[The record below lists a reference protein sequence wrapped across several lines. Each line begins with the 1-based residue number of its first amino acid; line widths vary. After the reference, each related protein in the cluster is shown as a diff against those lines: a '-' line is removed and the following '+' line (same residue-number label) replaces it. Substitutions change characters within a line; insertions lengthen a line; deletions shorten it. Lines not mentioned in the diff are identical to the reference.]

1 MRPSDV
7 AKIPLLMKPLRRL
20 FPYLRR
26 HRRAYLVGLAIV
38 IPATAC
44 AAVQPLLIGWMAD
57 RLGTPSGSK
66 TLVLSVAGILAL
78 AALLR
83 AGLLFVGRYQILA
96 ASRRVEFDLRN
107 DLYAHLETLSAR
119 WFDTNATGET
129 TSRAINDI
137 EGVRTM
143 IGIGIMGIFATG
155 LLFLV
160 SLAGM
165 LATSPFLA
173 TLFVL
178 PLIGVS
184 VVMAWTGAKMHG
196 QSLAV
201 QEQLGVL
208 SSRAQENFT
217 GARVVR
223 AFVQEENEIGRYRA
237 ACAEYRARNLR
248 LARWRAGQWAAI
260 LLLAEAAMVITL
272 LVAGKAIMGKTLT
285 IGVLT
290 TFAGYQFQLLWPMV
304 GIGWVI
310 SIAQRGVVCMGRLAE
325 IFDATPDRDDAG
337 NRPGAPLRGGIEA
350 RNLTFGYVPDR
361 APALKDVSFAIQ
373 AGQKVAVVGRTGA
386 GKSTI
391 VQLLLRHYRL
401 PDGMLFLDGR
411 DVNTIPLAELRGA
424 IGSVPQD
431 LFLFS
436 DKIRENIAFGGL
448 NGVDDAA
455 IARAAE
461 ISRLSADLEQFP
473 DRLDQVIGERGVTLS
488 GGQKQRTALA
498 RAVVRE
504 PRILV
509 LDDALS
515 AVDSHTEQEIQERL
529 REFMKGRTTLVITH
543 RLSAIAD
550 ADLILVLDEGR
561 LVEQGRH
568 AELLAAGGVYARL
581 WESQKLSEELASS

>member
-1 MRPSDV
+1 MS
-7 AKIPLLMKPLRRL
+7 PLRRL
-20 FPYLRR
+20 YSYLRR
-26 HRRAYLVGLAIV
+26 HRRAYLLGLAIV
-38 IPATAC
+38 VPATAC
-44 AAVQPLLIGWMAD
+44 AAIQPPLIGWMVG
-57 RLGTPSGSK
+57 RLEAQSGSK
-66 TLVLSVAGILAL
+66 AMVLGVAGILAL
-78 AALLR
+78 SALLR
-83 AGLLFVGRYQILA
+83 AGLLFVGRYQVLA

-119 WFDTNATGET
+119 WFDANATGEI
-129 TSRAINDI
+129 TSRAINDL

-143 IGIGIMGIFATG
+143 IGIGIMGSFATG

-173 TLFVL
+173 LLFVL
-178 PLIGVS
+178 PLLGVS
-184 VVMAWTGAKMHG
+184 AVMAWTGVKMHS

-208 SSRAQENFT
+208 SSRAQENFM

-223 AFVQEENEIGRYRA
+223 AFVQEENEIARYRA
-237 ACAEYRARNLR
+237 ASEEYRARNLR
-248 LARWRAGQWAAI
+248 MARWRSGQWAAI
-260 LLLAEAAMVITL
+260 LLLAEGAMVVTL
-272 LVAGKAIMGKTLT
+272 LVAGKAIIGRTLSV
-285 IGVLT
+285 GVLT
-290 TFAGYQFQLLWPMV
+290 TFAGYQFQLLWPMI

-310 SIAQRGVVCMGRLAE
+310 SILQRGVVCMGRLAE
-325 IFDATPDRDDAG
+325 IFDAKPDSDDSRS
-337 NRPGAPLRGGIEA
+337 RPGAAISGRLEA
-350 RNLTFGYVPDR
+350 RNLTFAYSADR
-361 APALKDVSFAIQ
+361 APALKDVSFSIQ
-373 AGQKVAVVGRTGA
+373 TGQKVAVVGRTGA

-391 VQLLLRHYRL
+391 VQLLLRHYTL

-436 DKIRENIAFGGL
+436 DKIRENIAFGGV
-448 NGVDDAA
+448 NGVGDDA
-455 IARAAE
+455 IARAAD
-461 ISRLSADLEQFP
+461 ISRLAADLEQFP

-529 REFMKGRTTLVITH
+529 REYMKGRTTLVITH

-550 ADLILVLDEGR
+550 ADLILVLDDGR

-568 AELLAAGGVYARL
+568 AELLAAGGAYAAL

>member
-1 MRPSDV
+1 MT
-7 AKIPLLMKPLRRL
+7 PLRRL
-20 FPYLRR
+20 LAYVRR
-26 HRRAYLVGLAIV
+26 HRRAYLLGLAIV
-38 IPATAC
+38 VPATAC
-44 AAVQPLLIGWMAD
+44 AAIQPLLIGWMVE
-57 RLGTPSGSK
+57 RLETPSGSRGM
-66 TLVLSVAGILAL
+66 VLGVAGTLIL

-83 AGLLFVGRYQILA
+83 AVLLFVGRYQILA

-119 WFDTNATGET
+119 WFDTNASGEI

-160 SLAGM
+160 SLGGM

-173 TLFVL
+173 MLFIL
-178 PLIGVS
+178 PLLGVS
-184 VVMAWTGAKMHG
+184 AVMAWTGMKMHG
-196 QSLAV
+196 QSQAV
-201 QEQLGVL
+201 QEQLGIL
-208 SSRAQENFT
+208 SSRAQENFS

-237 ACAEYRARNLR
+237 ASEEYRTRNLR
-248 LARWRAGQWAAI
+248 LARWRSGQWAAI
-260 LLLAEAAMVITL
+260 LLLAEGAMVITL
-272 LVAGKAIMGKTLT
+272 LVAGKAIMGRTLGV
-285 IGVLT
+285 GVLT

-310 SIAQRGVVCMGRLAE
+310 SVIQRGVVCMGRLSE
-325 IFDATPDRDDAG
+325 IFDARPDSDDSRS
-337 NRPGAPLRGGIEA
+337 RPGGELRGRLEA
-350 RNLTFGYVPDR
+350 RKLSFGYAADR
-361 APALKDVSFAIQ
+361 PPALVDVSFSIET
-373 AGQKVAVVGRTGA
+373 GQKVALVGRTGA

-391 VQLLLRHYRL
+391 VQLLLRHYPL

-411 DVNTIPLAELRGA
+411 DVNSIPLAELRGA

-436 DKIRENIAFGGL
+436 DKIRENIAFGGR
-448 NGVDDAA
+448 NGVGDDA

-461 ISRLSADLEQFP
+461 ISRLAADLEQFP

-529 REFMKGRTTLVITH
+529 REYMKGRTTLVITH

-550 ADLILVLDEGR
+550 ADLILVLEEGR

-568 AELLAAGGVYARL
+568 AELLAAGGAYARL
-581 WESQKLSEELASS
+581 WESQKLSEELAQS